1 MVELVS
7 DVYTKQELV
16 LKRCNIDRP
25 ESFEIANTE
34 IKMLQKFKGPYVVS
48 LIDSCIFQKTKTTR
62 EALLLME
69 YYPGDHLLN
78 RLLQR
83 NNVHL
88 PADSV
93 YRMFG
98 QLCMGVKEMHLSR
111 PPIVHRDLK
120 LENVL
125 FGQVTDIAPLH
136 RHFHLYMTMLR
147 FCAVL
152 FVVGWEGAHL

>member
-1 MVELVS
+1 MELVS

-125 FGQVTDIAPLH
+125 FGQVNKALNITAPL
-136 RHFHLYMTMLR
+136 FTPLKSDAL
-147 FCAVL
+147 FCTV
-152 FVVGWEGAHL
+152 FIVGWKSAHL